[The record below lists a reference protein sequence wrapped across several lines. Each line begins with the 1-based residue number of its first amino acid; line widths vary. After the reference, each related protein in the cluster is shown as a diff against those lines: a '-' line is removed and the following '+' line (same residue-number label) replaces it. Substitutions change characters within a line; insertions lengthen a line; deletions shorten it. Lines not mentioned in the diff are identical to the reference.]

1 MMRSY
6 FIAPLLLVACAGPS
20 ADEHHAAPDNG
31 ALIADNQQA
40 MRLETR
46 DIDLYVKRAGL
57 TVAATGTGV
66 RYSLV
71 RDKEGPTAVPDQLVM
86 VNYRMELLNGTECYS
101 SKPNEPE
108 SFRVEHD
115 DVESGLHEAIQ
126 LMSAGDSALLIIPS
140 HRAFGLI
147 GDMAKVPMRST
158 VVYRIG
164 LVKISGTWP

>member
-1 MMRSY
+1 MTRSF
-6 FIAPLLLVACAGPS
+6 FIVPLLFAACTGPS
-20 ADEHHAAPDNG
+20 GEEHPAAPDRG
-31 ALIADNQQA
+31 TLIADNQQA
-40 MRLETR
+40 MRLEAR
-46 DIDLYVKRAGL
+46 DIDLYVKRTGL
-57 TVAATGTGV
+57 AATATGTGV
-66 RYSLV
+66 RYCLL
-71 RDKEGPTAVPDQLVM
+71 RDKEGPTAVPDQLVT

-101 SKPNEPE
+101 SKPGEPE

-126 LMSAGDSALLIIPS
+126 HMSAGDSAILIIPS

-164 LVKISGTWP
+164 LVKVSSTSR